1 MDQEVQ
7 DARAKLAAKYGKG
20 TQLGGKGNSN
30 RSAHRLIHLHHSIC
44 WLACSFFVKGTQRR
58 AKRAVQTT
66 AQTTNSEDKK
76 VKAAIKK
83 FSKCPHL
90 YARFLTYTNFL
101 WP

>member
-20 TQLGGKGNSN
+20 TQLGG
-30 RSAHRLIHLHHSIC
+30 
-44 WLACSFFVKGTQRR
+44 KGTQRR

-83 FSKCPHL
+83 FSVQPLADIEEVNMFKDDNTVIHFRRP
-90 YARFLTYTNFL
+90 
-101 WP
+101 